1 MIPKNSVPAKVLR
14 QKIADLLGS
23 DGGCDAVV
31 DFLLAELLIDAR
43 HLQAWV
49 VCGEV
54 RKLLDKGWGKMD
66 AMTAV
71 AEQVGLSFYTVRKYV
86 YSTYK

>member
-14 QKIADLLGS
+14 QKIADLLSS
-23 DGGCDAVV
+23 DGGGDKVV
-31 DFLLAELLIDAR
+31 DFLLDESLVNLC